1 MRIILAA
8 LVAMGPTVALAQ
20 MPIAPPNC
28 APKDQMLAGL
38 LEKFG
43 ETPGLIARSA
53 KGLDVIWTANIGTGT
68 WSLVMAGPDGRACL
82 LESGTGFAIPRAQQV
97 GEPT

>member
-1 MRIILAA
+1 MRIIIAALAA
-8 LVAMGPTVALAQ
+8 MLPTATLAQ
-20 MPIAPPNC
+20 MPGAPANC

-38 LEKFG
+38 LAKFG

-53 KGLDVIWTANIGTGT
+53 KGLDVIWTGNIVTKT